1 MKTKLEKLRY
11 RKCIICYKM
20 INYNLLKYC
29 PVFKGISENE
39 IKNLITQ
46 IHYQV
51 KIFHKDEIIALS
63 GDPVNNLYIVLSGIV
78 KGEMIDFSGK
88 TIKIEDIEAPRPL
101 ATAFLFGKENTFP
114 VTVTAV
120 NTVQLLSIPVSDFLR
135 ILQKNSQV
143 LKNYLYS
150 ISSRSQFLSRKL
162 HFLSFKTIKGKMA
175 HFLFQQAGSKLHS
188 VELRTTQQQLAEL
201 FGVTRP
207 SLARV
212 IGEMQDEKL
221 IAVEKKTIRILN
233 KAELG
238 KIIQNG

>member
-1 MKTKLEKLRY
+1 
-11 RKCIICYKM
+11 M
-20 INYNLLKYC
+20 INYKLLKDC
-29 PVFKGISENE
+29 PVFKSIPENE
-39 IKNLITQ
+39 IKNLISQ

-51 KIFHKDEIIALS
+51 KAFRKNEIIALT
-63 GDPVNNLYIVLSGIV
+63 GDTVHNLYIVLSGVV

-88 TIKIEDIEAPRPL
+88 TIKIEDVEAPRPL
-101 ATAFLFGKENTFP
+101 AAAFLFGKENTFP

-120 NTVQLLSIPVSDFLR
+120 NSVELLSIPVGEFLLL
-135 ILQKNSQV
+135 LQKNTQI
-143 LKNYLYS
+143 LKNYLFS

-175 HFLFQQAGSKLHS
+175 HYLFQQAGSTLHS
-188 VELRTTQQQLAEL
+188 VELKTTQQQLAEL

-221 IAVEKKTIRILN
+221 IAVEKKTVKILN
-233 KAELG
+233 KEELE
-238 KIIQNG
+238 KIIRHG

>member
-1 MKTKLEKLRY
+1 
-11 RKCIICYKM
+11 M
-20 INYNLLKYC
+20 INYKLLTDC

-39 IKNLITQ
+39 LKILFNQ
-46 IHYQV
+46 VHYQV
-51 KIFHKDEIIALS
+51 RSFKKNEIIALT

-88 TIKIEDIEAPRPL
+88 TIKIEDVEAPRPL

-120 NTVQLLSIPVSDFLR
+120 NSVELLSISVEEFLH
-135 ILQKNSQV
+135 ILQKNTLI

-175 HFLFQQAGSKLHS
+175 HYLFQQAGSKLHS
-188 VELRTTQQQLAEL
+188 VELKSTQQQMAEL

-221 IAVEKKTIRILN
+221 IAVEKRTVRILN
-233 KAELG
+233 KEKLG
-238 KIIQNG
+238 KIIRNG